1 MKKLYFTILTL
12 VFGISAQAQYIFKIA
27 GDEIKVTG
35 NAQVVL
41 KNTDWQNN
49 GTFTATNGTVKL
61 TGDAA
66 APSIGGTS
74 ETTFH
79 HLEIDKTAGTAQLN
93 QAAGVDSEL
102 RMTSGNLDLNGYDL
116 TLGSTNGQIVAEK
129 ESSRITGPNGG
140 EVIKTVTL
148 NAPNSA
154 NPGNIGLEITST
166 EDLGSTEI
174 RRGHEPQDIPGLE
187 GIERYFTVTPTNNAG
202 LDADVRFHY
211 FDGEL
216 NGLTESELEPWRE
229 DGSNW
234 SNYPATDSD
243 PTANWVETAN
253 IATFSTWTLGQG
265 ALKIYPKIFL
275 QGPYAAGLMNDDL
288 RSANLLPN
296 AEPYTG
302 LGFVQVGGG
311 GGEMASPGVFAIT
324 GNDAI
329 VDWVFLELRDKN
341 SPATVIRTK
350 SALLQRD
357 GDIVDVDGTSA
368 ITFPGLAADEY
379 YLAVRH
385 RNHLGIRTAA
395 AQALSVA
402 ASSYDFSTGLA
413 QAWDNSAITSNDA
426 MVDLGGSFGLFRAD
440 VNANGSVNVADFFL
454 ARSQSTPNQSGVYLG
469 TDVNLNGSVNVA
481 DFFLA
486 RSQSTPNKSAHLD

>member
-27 GDEIKVTG
+27 SDEVKATG
-35 NAQVVL
+35 NAQIVL
-41 KNTDWQNN
+41 KNADWQNN

-79 HLEIDKTAGTAQLN
+79 HLEIDKTAGTAQLD
-93 QAAGVDSEL
+93 QAAGVNNDL
-102 RMTSGNLDLNGYDL
+102 HMTSGNLDLNGYDL

-174 RRGHEPQDIPGLE
+174 RRGHDPLDILGLE

-202 LDADVRFHY
+202 LDANVRFHY

-216 NGLTESELEPWRE
+216 NSLTESELEPWRN

-234 SNYPATDSD
+234 ANYPATDSD
-243 PTANWVETAN
+243 PAANWVESAN
-253 IATFSTWTLGQG
+253 IDAFSTWNGQNG
-265 ALKIYPKIFL
+265 QTRPPFFH
-275 QGPYAAGLMNDDL
+275 AG
-288 RSANLLPN
+288 
-296 AEPYTG
+296 
-302 LGFVQVGGG
+302 
-311 GGEMASPGVFAIT
+311 I
-324 GNDAI
+324 
-329 VDWVFLELRDKN
+329 
-341 SPATVIRTK
+341 
-350 SALLQRD
+350 
-357 GDIVDVDGTSA
+357 
-368 ITFPGLAADEY
+368 
-379 YLAVRH
+379 
-385 RNHLGIRTAA
+385 
-395 AQALSVA
+395 
-402 ASSYDFSTGLA
+402 
-413 QAWDNSAITSNDA
+413 
-426 MVDLGGSFGLFRAD
+426 
-440 VNANGSVNVADFFL
+440 
-454 ARSQSTPNQSGVYLG
+454 
-469 TDVNLNGSVNVA
+469 
-481 DFFLA
+481 
-486 RSQSTPNKSAHLD
+486 